1 MTMMMMMNHGDDDD
15 SGDDDNV
22 FSGEASDKA
31 KRPNVQA
38 TVVS

>member
-1 MTMMMMMNHGDDDD
+1 MTMMLMMNHGDDDD

>member
-31 KRPNVQA
+31 KRPDVQA
-38 TVVS
+38 AVVS

>member
-1 MTMMMMMNHGDDDD
+1 MKMMMMMNHGDDDD

-22 FSGEASDKA
+22 FSGEASDKS